1 MSNKCNRN
9 KVVMTISKQGV
20 FSLLYTWTIIL
31 LSAVWLWKTF
41 PQLNFD
47 HIGTLAA
54 LIVLGILAEWLAVPF
69 SQGYLSGTYVI
80 VLATQLIG
88 GGVAAAWVI
97 GLILVIGLG
106 IANRGNPLR
115 TTLFNAA
122 QHVLAVAAANFAIQL
137 MIGELLAIVLFTLV
151 YFGIN
156 HLLIYLYLL
165 PGRRDHPGLFGWD
178 ALRWDSYTYVLT
190 VPYGAL
196 LAKLY
201 ETSGILWAVL
211 FFLPAVAF
219 QIILKKYVQL
229 ELSNRDLTALFQV
242 AKRLRD
248 SNHPANFFDELLQEC
263 RCVVGFNAA
272 IILVWSQERQLFLPG
287 AAQGD
292 QREELC
298 NLVFTP
304 SEGLIGQVMQSKE
317 PLVIDDIGKMSNPEE
332 AGPFRCYR
340 SVLVIP
346 LLAQGEVTG
355 VLVLGSSQPYAYE
368 ENHVQLLSIIG
379 GQAAMVLKSDML
391 ADHIQHLLATD
402 RLTNFLSHRQFYK
415 LVVKEMVKAAEE
427 ETGASL
433 LLVDIDNLRSINA
446 RYGHAAGDG
455 VIQLVASVLRDV
467 TGPANI
473 LGRYGGGEL
482 VVLAPGLDT
491 PAALKLAEKIRVEVR
506 DGRLEPGE
514 AKAQLP
520 VRVSI
525 GVATFPQDTNDPDQL
540 FQGAEK
546 AVARA
551 KELGRD
557 RSIAYRQTLRTKIKA
572 DITTVV

>member
-1 MSNKCNRN
+1 M
-9 KVVMTISKQGV
+9 VVIISRQGI
-20 FSLLYTWTIIL
+20 FGLLYTWTIIL
-31 LSAVWLWKTF
+31 LGAGWLWKTF

-69 SQGYLSGTYVI
+69 AQGYLSGTYVI

-88 GGVAAAWVI
+88 GGVATAWVI

-122 QHVLAVAAANFAIQL
+122 QQVLAVAAANFATQL
-137 MIGELLAIVLFTLV
+137 ISGYHLSIILFTLV

-156 HLLIYLYLL
+156 HLLVYLYLL
-165 PGRRDHPGLFGWD
+165 PGRRDHTGLTLRWD

-190 VPYGAL
+190 APYGAL
-196 LAKLY
+196 MAKLY
-201 ETSGILWAVL
+201 ETSGILWALL
-211 FFLPAVAF
+211 FFLPVLAF
-219 QIILKKYVQL
+219 QSMLKKYVQL
-229 ELSNRDLTALFQV
+229 ELSNRDLMALFLV

-248 SNHPANFFDELLQEC
+248 SNHPATFFDQVLQEC
-263 RCVVGFNAA
+263 RHVVEFNTA
-272 IILVWSQERQLFLPG
+272 IILFWSQERQVFLPG
-287 AAQGD
+287 AAQGA
-292 QREELC
+292 QGEELC
-298 NLVFTP
+298 NIVFTP

-317 PLVIDDIGKMSNPEE
+317 PLVIDDVRAMSNPEE
-332 AGPFRCYR
+332 AGPFRRYR
-340 SVLVIP
+340 SVLIIP

-355 VLVLGSSQPYAYE
+355 VLVLGALHPYAYE
-368 ENHVQLLSIIG
+368 DKHVKLLSIMG

-391 ADHIQHLLATD
+391 EDKIQHLLATD

-415 LVVKEMVKAAEE
+415 LLVKEMLKVTDEAAE
-427 ETGASL
+427 ASL
-433 LLVDIDNLRSINA
+433 LLVDIDNLRNINA

-467 TGPANI
+467 TGPADI

-506 DGRLEPGE
+506 DCRLEPEE
-514 AKAQLP
+514 AKAQVP

-525 GVATFPQDTNDPDQL
+525 GVATFPQDTTDPDQL
-540 FQGAEK
+540 FLGAER

-557 RSIAYRQTLRTKIKA
+557 RSIAYRQILKTKIMA
-572 DITTVV
+572 DINTVV